1 MLGWKPN
8 FREATMFKIIT
19 ITITTLIT
27 LTLSALAGP
36 EGTFTVRGTNP
47 GGQGEYSGTVS
58 VRQTG
63 QTYSVI
69 WNVGGVKYT
78 GTGLGAENS
87 RGYSTMGPASSS
99 DSSIAISYISDGTFG
114 LAYYVEQDDGTW
126 RGIWTYGGS
135 DKIGTEVW
143 TRR

>member
-1 MLGWKPN
+1 
-8 FREATMFKIIT
+8 MFKIIT

-114 LAYYVEQDDGTW
+114 LAYYVEQEDGTW

>member
-1 MLGWKPN
+1 
-8 FREATMFKIIT
+8 MFKIIT
-19 ITITTLIT
+19 ITIATLMT
-27 LTLSALAGP
+27 FTLSALAGP
-36 EGTFTVRGTNP
+36 EGTYTVRGTNP

-135 DKIGTEVW
+135 DKIGTEIW

>member
-1 MLGWKPN
+1 
-8 FREATMFKIIT
+8 MFKIIT

-87 RGYSTMGPASSS
+87 KGYSTMGPASSS

-126 RGIWTYGGS
+126 RGSWTYGGS

>member
-1 MLGWKPN
+1 
-8 FREATMFKIIT
+8 MFKIIT
-19 ITITTLIT
+19 ITITTLIMF
-27 LTLSALAGP
+27 TLSALAGP
-36 EGTFTVRGTNP
+36 EGTYTVRGTNP

-87 RGYSTMGPASSS
+87 RGYSTMGPASTS

-135 DKIGTEVW
+135 DKIGTEIW

>member
-1 MLGWKPN
+1 
-8 FREATMFKIIT
+8 MFKIIT

-36 EGTFTVRGTNP
+36 EGTYTVRGTNP

-135 DKIGTEVW
+135 DKIGTEIW

>member
-1 MLGWKPN
+1 
-8 FREATMFKIIT
+8 MFKIIT

-47 GGQGEYSGTVS
+47 GGHGEYSGTVS

-126 RGIWTYGGS
+126 RGIWTYGGA

>member
-1 MLGWKPN
+1 
-8 FREATMFKIIT
+8 MFKFIT

-36 EGTFTVRGTNP
+36 EGTYTVRGTNP

-135 DKIGTEVW
+135 DKIGTEIW

>member
-1 MLGWKPN
+1 
-8 FREATMFKIIT
+8 MFKFIT

-36 EGTFTVRGTNP
+36 EGTYTVRGTNP

-87 RGYSTMGPASSS
+87 RGYSTMGPASTS

-135 DKIGTEVW
+135 DKIGTEIW

>member
-1 MLGWKPN
+1 
-8 FREATMFKIIT
+8 MFKSLSIAIIALFVLT
-19 ITITTLIT
+19 I
-27 LTLSALAGP
+27 SSLAGP
-36 EGTFTVRGTNP
+36 EGTYRVTGTNP
-47 GGQGEYSGTVS
+47 GGQGEYTGTVS

-78 GTGLGAENS
+78 GTGLGAEN
-87 RGYSTMGPASSS
+87 RQGYSTMGPASAN
-99 DSSIAISYISDGTFG
+99 DSSIAISYISGGSFG
-114 LAYYVEQDDGTW
+114 LAYYVEQFDGTW

-135 DKIGTEVW
+135 DKIGTEIW

>member
-1 MLGWKPN
+1 
-8 FREATMFKIIT
+8 MFKIIT

-135 DKIGTEVW
+135 DRIGTEVW

>member
-1 MLGWKPN
+1 
-8 FREATMFKIIT
+8 MFKIIT

-87 RGYSTMGPASSS
+87 KGYSTMGPASSS

>member
-1 MLGWKPN
+1 
-8 FREATMFKIIT
+8 MFKIIT

-36 EGTFTVRGTNP
+36 KGTFTVRGTNP

-87 RGYSTMGPASSS
+87 KGYSTMGPASSS

>member
-1 MLGWKPN
+1 M
-8 FREATMFKIIT
+8 
-19 ITITTLIT
+19 
-27 LTLSALAGP
+27 
-36 EGTFTVRGTNP
+36 
-47 GGQGEYSGTVS
+47 
-58 VRQTG
+58 RQTG

-135 DKIGTEVW
+135 DRIGTEVW

>member
-1 MLGWKPN
+1 
-8 FREATMFKIIT
+8 MFKIIT

-78 GTGLGAENS
+78 GTGLGAEDS
-87 RGYSTMGPASSS
+87 KGYSTMGPASSS

>member
-1 MLGWKPN
+1 
-8 FREATMFKIIT
+8 MFKIIT

-36 EGTFTVRGTNP
+36 EGTYTVRGTNP
-47 GGQGEYSGTVS
+47 GGQGVYSGTVS

-135 DKIGTEVW
+135 DKIGTEIW

>member
-1 MLGWKPN
+1 
-8 FREATMFKIIT
+8 MFKFIT

-36 EGTFTVRGTNP
+36 EGTYRVRGTNP

-135 DKIGTEVW
+135 DKIGTEIW

>member
-1 MLGWKPN
+1 
-8 FREATMFKIIT
+8 MFKIIT

-36 EGTFTVRGTNP
+36 EGTFTLRGTNP

-135 DKIGTEVW
+135 DKIGTEIW
-143 TRR
+143 SRR

>member
-1 MLGWKPN
+1 
-8 FREATMFKIIT
+8 MFKIIT

-36 EGTFTVRGTNP
+36 EGTYTVRGTNP

-87 RGYSTMGPASSS
+87 RGYSTMGPASTS

-135 DKIGTEVW
+135 DKIGTEIW